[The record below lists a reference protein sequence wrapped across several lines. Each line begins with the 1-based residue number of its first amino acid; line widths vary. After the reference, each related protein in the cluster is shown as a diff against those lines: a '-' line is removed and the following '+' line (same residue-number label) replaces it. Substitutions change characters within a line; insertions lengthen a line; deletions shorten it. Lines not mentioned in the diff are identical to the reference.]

1 MSSSVSLCL
10 SRLCFRPG
18 WRSHLCEIKGFKEW
32 RDQFHLKLFFFSE
45 AEGCTVFALVPILS
59 NGFSMRYCVRK
70 EHLHPLNR
78 ALRERGVS

>member
-1 MSSSVSLCL
+1 MEGSISPEAV
-10 SRLCFRPG
+10 
-18 WRSHLCEIKGFKEW
+18 
-32 RDQFHLKLFFFSE
+32 FFSE
-45 AEGCTVFALVPILS
+45 AEGWTVFALVPILS